1 MATMIEKGASL
12 EVSEAF
18 GKLQDRFQKYGKL
31 ENEIFDSELRAK
43 AAKMLEAEIHAGA
56 LDLVRALAG
65 AEAAAQAAQAA
76 TTPVKKVWSQEEVRQ
91 LRLSGKLTDE
101 LMAEI
106 KQATAEGRVI

>member
-1 MATMIEKGASL
+1 MATIAEKGASL

-31 ENEIFDSELRAK
+31 ESEILDSELRAK
-43 AAKMLEAEIHAGA
+43 AAKMLENEIHASA
-56 LDLVRALAG
+56 LALVKALAG
-65 AEAAAQAAQAA
+65 AEAATQEAA
-76 TTPVKKVWSQEEVRQ
+76 TPPKKVWSQEEVRQ